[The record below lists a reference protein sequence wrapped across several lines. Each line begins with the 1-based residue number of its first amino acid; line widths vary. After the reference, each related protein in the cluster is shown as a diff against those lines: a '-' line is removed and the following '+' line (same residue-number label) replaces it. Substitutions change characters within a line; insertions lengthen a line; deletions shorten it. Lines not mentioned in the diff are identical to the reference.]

1 MLNSR
6 LKNRIAYGGLGTI
19 DLFKRTWK
27 DLSEYI
33 HLECDGV
40 DITPRLKELKLHCIL
55 FHNITYYAGGTIPWG
70 SESTGDAM
78 KPSCCDGKIE
88 VLGFTT
94 ATLAALQM
102 GGKGERLA
110 QCSEVN
116 VLTYKAIPMQVDGE
130 PCLLAA
136 SRIHLTFHSKVPML
150 RREKKLAF
158 IANLA
163 RRNTR
168 HDRKDSQAQSTSVI
182 VQMSV
187 NVVARLDYDAY
198 KDSFERLKNTGFEIG
213 VINLESECDL
223 DVARVLIQKLLDDH
237 PCLPY
242 EPSKDWRF
250 LDYITNA
257 EEGTFRVPRAQEHVH
272 SISDISN
279 PDDCLLILDDVFPSI
294 TSSDTSL
301 QQQSIMQRRIRETL
315 RIVLSSD
322 AKETHL

>member
-1 MLNSR
+1 
-6 LKNRIAYGGLGTI
+6 
-19 DLFKRTWK
+19 
-27 DLSEYI
+27 
-33 HLECDGV
+33 
-40 DITPRLKELKLHCIL
+40 
-55 FHNITYYAGGTIPWG
+55 
-70 SESTGDAM
+70 
-78 KPSCCDGKIE
+78 
-88 VLGFTT
+88 
-94 ATLAALQM
+94 
-102 GGKGERLA
+102 
-110 QCSEVN
+110 
-116 VLTYKAIPMQVDGE
+116 
-130 PCLLAA
+130 
-136 SRIHLTFHSKVPML
+136 ML

-168 HDRKDSQAQSTSVI
+168 HERKDSQTTSVI
-182 VQMSV
+182 VQISV
-187 NVVARLDYDAY
+187 NVVARLDYDTY

-294 TSSDTSL
+294 TASDTSL

-322 AKETHL
+322 AEETHL

>member
-1 MLNSR
+1 
-6 LKNRIAYGGLGTI
+6 
-19 DLFKRTWK
+19 
-27 DLSEYI
+27 
-33 HLECDGV
+33 
-40 DITPRLKELKLHCIL
+40 
-55 FHNITYYAGGTIPWG
+55 
-70 SESTGDAM
+70 
-78 KPSCCDGKIE
+78 
-88 VLGFTT
+88 
-94 ATLAALQM
+94 M

-116 VLTYKAIPMQVDGE
+116 VLTYKAIPMQV
-130 PCLLAA
+130 
-136 SRIHLTFHSKVPML
+136 PML

-168 HDRKDSQAQSTSVI
+168 HERKDSQAQSTSVI
-182 VQMSV
+182 VQISI
-187 NVVARLDYDAY
+187 NVVARLDYDTY

-250 LDYITNA
+250 LDCEHLKLYVKKSSPIFADITNA

-294 TSSDTSL
+294 TASDASL

-322 AKETHL
+322 AEETHL